1 MDLTG
6 SFDQVLKMGA
16 REEVAQI
23 DKFAVV
29 FILDIYH
36 APAVLAATNLLPTND
51 DGFFAPNN
59 GKWNNILAPG
69 STKVP

>member
-6 SFDQVLKMGA
+6 SFDQVLKMRA

-36 APAVLAATNLLPTND
+36 APAVLAATNLLSTND
-51 DGFFAPNN
+51 D
-59 GKWNNILAPG
+59 
-69 STKVP
+69 